1 MAEMIAVMTSA
12 RLGVALVLRDEQL
25 IGIVTDGDLR
35 RGLERGIALTDLV
48 QDLMTLSPLQ
58 IDVQE
63 SVETARNLMLQRK
76 VGVLPVVDD
85 GKLCGVIQIYDC

>member
-1 MAEMIAVMTSA
+1 
-12 RLGVALVLRDEQL
+12 
-25 IGIVTDGDLR
+25 
-35 RGLERGIALTDLV
+35 V
-48 QDLMTLSPLQ
+48 QDLMTPSPLL